1 MDGQWGDVQ
10 EPRMFHV
17 DHMDVLCA
25 AAEDAL
31 NAEAEGEDEE
41 ATESDGPRTVDVYA
55 NVHEA
60 LQRFRKELQEELG
73 LREEPPGEAHIL
85 DTILATAA
93 REFARDWAYVSN
105 IEADLSLALISLV
118 FALCDGS
125 DCTLVSA

>member
-10 EPRMFHV
+10 EPLMFHAG
-17 DHMDVLCA
+17 HMDDLCA
-25 AAEDAL
+25 AAEEAL
-31 NAEAEGEDEE
+31 NAKAEEGDEE
-41 ATESDGPRTVDVYA
+41 AVESDGPRTVDVYA

-60 LQRFRKELQEELG
+60 LQGFRKELQEEMG
-73 LREEPPGEAHIL
+73 LWEEPTGEAHIL

-105 IEADLSLALISLV
+105 IEADLSLALTSLV